1 MIYIML
7 YDKRETNNTVNI
19 HNKFFLNSNIIYP
32 KSKIKIPPSSKLLKV
47 LIFDL
52 DETIGSFHEAAILW
66 KIIESELQAD
76 FNTLMDLYPEFLRY
90 GILQIIEFILNKK
103 KMGKCDKLYL
113 YTNNINSP
121 VFPNLISEYLK
132 YKLKIDYHVFDKLI
146 CAFKVNNKII
156 EHNRTTHKKTYN
168 DFINCTVLPEN
179 IKICFIDD
187 KYYSKMENEKIYYIQ
202 PSPYYHNLTNKE
214 IISRF
219 SNSVFNSDENMNKI
233 NSILNIPYIDY
244 KYEEYMIQEKCKEN
258 KENKKIYKKIMYYV
272 KEFFYLTNRNE
283 KTKKIRISLGKF
295 TRKKR

>member
-1 MIYIML
+1 ML
-7 YDKRETNNTVNI
+7 YDKHEPNNTVNV

-32 KSKIKIPPSSKLLKV
+32 KSKIKIPNSPNFLKV
-47 LIFDL
+47 LVFDL

-66 KIIESELQAD
+66 KIIESELQTD

-103 KMGKCDKLYL
+103 KLGKCDKLYL

-132 YKLKIDYHVFDKLI
+132 YKLKSENNVFDKTI
-146 CAFKVNNKII
+146 NAFKVNNKII

-168 DFINCTVLPEN
+168 DFINCTILPEN
-179 IKICFIDD
+179 VKICFIDD

-202 PSPYYHNLTNKE
+202 PYPYYHNLTNKE
-214 IISRF
+214 IICRF
-219 SNSVFNSDENMNKI
+219 SNSVFNSDENMDKI

-244 KYEEYMIQEKCKEN
+244 NYEDYMIQEKNKEN

-283 KTKKIRISLGKF
+283 KTKKIRVSLGKF

>member
-1 MIYIML
+1 ML
-7 YDKRETNNTVNI
+7 YDKHEPNNTVNV

-32 KSKIKIPPSSKLLKV
+32 KSKIKIPNSPNFLKV
-47 LIFDL
+47 LVFDL

-66 KIIESELQAD
+66 KIIESELQMD
-76 FNTLMDLYPEFLRY
+76 FNTLIDLYTEFISY

-103 KMGKCDKLYL
+103 KTGKCDKLYL

-132 YKLKIDYHVFDKLI
+132 YKLKIDYDVFDKTI
-146 CAFKVNNKII
+146 NAFKVNNKII
-156 EHNRTTHKKTYN
+156 ENNRTTHKKTYN
-168 DFINCTVLPEN
+168 DFINCTILPEN

-202 PSPYYHNLTNKE
+202 PYPYYHNLTNKE
-214 IISRF
+214 IITRF
-219 SNSVFNSDENMNKI
+219 SNSTFNSDENMNKI
-233 NSILNIPYIDY
+233 NSILNIPHIDY
-244 KYEEYMIQEKCKEN
+244 TYEDYMIQDKN

-283 KTKKIRISLGKF
+283 KTKKIRVSLGKF